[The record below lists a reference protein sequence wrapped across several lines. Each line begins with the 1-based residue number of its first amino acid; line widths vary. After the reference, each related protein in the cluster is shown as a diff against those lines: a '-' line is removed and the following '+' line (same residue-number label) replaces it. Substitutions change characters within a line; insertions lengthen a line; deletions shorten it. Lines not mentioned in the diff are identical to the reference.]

1 MSYLHHL
8 QEREAKRAEDRKI
21 GARILQQQIEDRA
34 RERERQQDLREKE
47 RREILANIERLQI
60 EEEEALLVKKERG
73 RKLLAEV
80 QAGNQQ
86 QIELKK
92 QVLQV
97 SSCYQSRKTR
107 QVLF

>member
-97 SSCYQSRKTR
+97 SSC
-107 QVLF
+107 

>member
-1 MSYLHHL
+1 MRWKRGMQRS
-8 QEREAKRAEDRKI
+8 EREERK
-21 GARILQQQIEDRA
+21 E
-34 RERERQQDLREKE
+34 
-47 RREILANIERLQI
+47 N

-97 SSCYQSRKTR
+97 SSC
-107 QVLF
+107 